1 VGKPHTDRAAIDTC
15 FVTAPGGRSEGA
27 EIGRFDGK
35 LVMEESD
42 RDEFSILHSRFE
54 RLLI

>member
-1 VGKPHTDRAAIDTC
+1 LTGSWTQTAHTDHAAIDTC
-15 FVTAPGGRSEGA
+15 FVTAPGGSSEGA

-42 RDEFSILHSRFE
+42 RDDFSMPA
-54 RLLI
+54 